1 LVRRAAALAA
11 LSLALALD
19 PGAAGAQCRLALVLA
34 LDISSSVDAREDALQ
49 RAGVAAALMAPE
61 VQAELLSTP
70 DAPVA
75 LAVYEWSGRHQQ
87 DIVLEWRLL
96 DSPAAIAAAAG
107 AIARST
113 RSYAE
118 FPTALGYGLGYAIPV
133 FERAPDCLF
142 RTLDVSGDGVNNDGF
157 GPDLAYRNFSFG
169 GITVNGLAIGGATEN
184 DSDVYD
190 FYRDEVIRGPGAFVE
205 TALNFDDF
213 ERAMRRKFRREVAAR
228 VYGALQPPLPGGG

>member
-1 LVRRAAALAA
+1 MRRAAALAA
-11 LSLALALD
+11 LALALALD

-34 LDISSSVDAREDALQ
+34 LDISSSVDPREDSLQ
-49 RAGVAAALMAPE
+49 REGVAAALMAPE

-70 DAPVA
+70 EAPVA

-87 DIVLEWRLL
+87 DIVLDWRLL
-96 DSPAAIAAAAG
+96 DSPAAIAAAASE
-107 AIARST
+107 IAQST

-118 FPTALGYGLGYAIPV
+118 FPTALGYGLGYAITV
-133 FERAPDCLF
+133 FDRAPDCLF

-157 GPDLAYRNFSFG
+157 GPDLAYRNFAFG

-184 DSDVYD
+184 DREVFH

-205 TALNFDDF
+205 TARNFDDF
-213 ERAMRRKFRREVAAR
+213 ERAMRRKLEREVAAR
-228 VYGALQPPLPGGG
+228 VYGALRRPGPAGG